1 MDSIKQYFIPSM
13 ENNVNET
20 VDGNDEID
28 VNMICIEPQQKVE
41 VS

>member
-13 ENNVNET
+13 ENNVDET
-20 VDGNDEID
+20 VDGNDAID